1 MADLDFIYKR
11 KSIRK
16 FKDQDIP
23 KEDIIEMLNA
33 AIHAPSPKH
42 QQNWHFV
49 VITNKDKIN
58 EIAKVVGDRHTE
70 IANAADNEKDKEG
83 MNKFLKYYTVFKNA
97 PVLILAYA
105 KPFKTVE
112 FKILKDKP
120 EYKDIYDMATSNR
133 ADAQTIGAA
142 IENLLLAAANMGYGA
157 CYMTGPMHSKD
168 KIYEIIGNDEARG
181 ELMALIP
188 VGVPE
193 DKIAPQPKR
202 LPLEDVVTFID

>member
-1 MADLDFIYKR
+1 MGNLDFIYKR

-16 FKDQDIP
+16 FKDQEVP
-23 KEDIIEMLNA
+23 KEDLLEMLKA
-33 AIHAPSPKH
+33 ATYAPSAKH
-42 QQNWHFV
+42 QQNWHFI
-49 VITNKDKIN
+49 VITNKEKIN
-58 EIAKVVGDRHTE
+58 EIAKVVGERHTE
-70 IANAADNEKDKEG
+70 IANAADNEKDREG
-83 MNKFLKYYTVFKNA
+83 MNKFLKYYIVFKNA

-105 KPFKTVE
+105 KQYETVE
-112 FKILKDKP
+112 YKILKGNPD
-120 EYKDIYDMATSNR
+120 YKYIYDMAADTR

-168 KIYEIIGNDEARG
+168 KIDEIVGYDESRG

-193 DKIAPQPKR
+193 DKTSPQPKR
-202 LPLEDVVTFID
+202 LPLEDVITFID